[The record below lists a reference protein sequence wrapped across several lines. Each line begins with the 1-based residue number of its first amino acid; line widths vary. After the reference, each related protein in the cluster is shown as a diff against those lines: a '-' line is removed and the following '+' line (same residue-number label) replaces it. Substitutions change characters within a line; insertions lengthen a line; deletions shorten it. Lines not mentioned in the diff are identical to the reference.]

1 MHILNNSCIYCLI
14 FAPCFRISNVYD
26 VRWKS
31 KHALISTSIYAELH
45 DVYAFDQFETN
56 SPAFVE
62 KLHKQ
67 VSLRV
72 SF

>member
-1 MHILNNSCIYCLI
+1 MEKQ
-14 FAPCFRISNVYD
+14 ART
-26 VRWKS
+26 
-31 KHALISTSIYAELH
+31 LISTSIYAELH